1 MRTGE
6 PASPG
11 GHAGPGAKRMR
22 PWGAGQTM
30 PCRHAL
36 REVPSQ
42 VLERQ
47 AAVPGAAPGLQ
58 AEPLPFRAPGL
69 TAERGQG
76 PSSSQACSRLLRLP
90 EGLRILSG
98 REGKLAKLPAM
109 TLLLKSG
116 FDKWRGRLAVRGA
129 SLGRPPRPPGSLSP
143 RGPQA
148 NRQSAT
154 PASDAG
160 APDSAAKPCSL
171 PTMADTGAAFELS
184 HNPCLQKC
192 SEPEDRNGDPEQ
204 I

>member
-1 MRTGE
+1 MGLLCPRGAGLAAETSVLHHCIMRTGE

-36 REVPSQ
+36 REVPGQ

-116 FDKWRGRLAVRGA
+116 FDKWRRRLAVRGV
-129 SLGRPPRPPGSLSP
+129 SLGRPPRPPAGAGGVAVTARPSGQP
-143 RGPQA
+143 PKRDACQRRRGP
-148 NRQSAT
+148 
-154 PASDAG
+154 
-160 APDSAAKPCSL
+160 
-171 PTMADTGAAFELS
+171 
-184 HNPCLQKC
+184 
-192 SEPEDRNGDPEQ
+192 
-204 I
+204 

>member
-1 MRTGE
+1 MSPGAGLAAETSVLHHCIMRTGE

-36 REVPSQ
+36 REVPGQ

-116 FDKWRGRLAVRGA
+116 FDKWRRRPAVRGA
-129 SLGRPPRPPGSLSP
+129 SLGRPPRPPAGAGGVAVTMRPSGQPPKRDASQRR
-143 RGPQA
+143 RGP
-148 NRQSAT
+148 
-154 PASDAG
+154 
-160 APDSAAKPCSL
+160 
-171 PTMADTGAAFELS
+171 
-184 HNPCLQKC
+184 
-192 SEPEDRNGDPEQ
+192 
-204 I
+204 